1 MSEQI
6 ANTVMIPADQL
17 RPIADELRKLQAKI
31 ERLRAENAE
40 LKAFCRDISEQIPEQ
55 PDYWS
60 SCSQCAKNIYTAE
73 DMLEALKP
81 DSEAG

>member
-31 ERLRAENAE
+31 ERLRAENERMNSALLL
-40 LKAFCRDISEQIPEQ
+40 LKDRFPLNDWIADLI
-55 PDYWS
+55 D
-60 SCSQCAKNIYTAE
+60 A
-73 DMLEALKP
+73 ALNTEK
-81 DSEAG
+81 EAG